1 MRIHSKKSVK
11 KMHKDEHFSLHDITK
26 IEGHA
31 NLEVQM
37 HNSVVEKCEF
47 QVSENHRFF
56 EEMALGKSFEEIP
69 LIMSRICGF
78 CCSSHLNTAIEA
90 CEKALGFEASEQTL
104 LLREISANMEF
115 LKSHALHLYLLVLPD
130 FLGRES
136 VLHFDA
142 KEHKYIHDA
151 LDFKKVA
158 TDILNVLGARAYHTV
173 NFRVGGFSRFP
184 SQEELDSC
192 LHELEKIRPKAF
204 EAIELFSG
212 FVSGKLFERK
222 TNYVGLVGKDYCLT
236 CGSIQCSDGTIVP
249 EEKFLEHL
257 KEFVVPYST
266 AKAAKF
272 NGQEYSVGAL
282 ARINLNEKELCSD
295 AKKSIKD
302 FKLKFPNF
310 SPFYN
315 NVAQAIEMLQ
325 CIDESIKI
333 LREIKIRE
341 EPLPKIAPKEN
352 TGIGVTEAP
361 RGVLYHSYSIG
372 ADGLIKK
379 GNIVVPTLQNT
390 RNIESD
396 LKKFIPSLM
405 HLQKEKA
412 ELEIEK
418 LIRAYDPCI
427 SCSTHFLKVKWL

>member
-1 MRIHSKKSVK
+1 
-11 KMHKDEHFSLHDITK
+11 
-26 IEGHA
+26 
-31 NLEVQM
+31 
-37 HNSVVEKCEF
+37 
-47 QVSENHRFF
+47 
-56 EEMALGKSFEEIP
+56 
-69 LIMSRICGF
+69 
-78 CCSSHLNTAIEA
+78 
-90 CEKALGFEASEQTL
+90 
-104 LLREISANMEF
+104 
-115 LKSHALHLYLLVLPD
+115 
-130 FLGRES
+130 
-136 VLHFDA
+136 
-142 KEHKYIHDA
+142 
-151 LDFKKVA
+151 
-158 TDILNVLGARAYHTV
+158 
-173 NFRVGGFSRFP
+173 
-184 SQEELDSC
+184 
-192 LHELEKIRPKAF
+192 
-204 EAIELFSG
+204 
-212 FVSGKLFERK
+212 
-222 TNYVGLVGKDYCLT
+222 
-236 CGSIQCSDGTIVP
+236 
-249 EEKFLEHL
+249 
-257 KEFVVPYST
+257 
-266 AKAAKF
+266 
-272 NGQEYSVGAL
+272 VGAL